1 MPGTSQPRPRPSP
14 PPQDTLQLQE
24 EPGPSGTR
32 PPGGFSGDGDEL
44 VGRPSGTRLAVSGP
58 RCLAPLPIQKQVLV
72 RERLL
77 VFLSPAG
84 TTGGDEVSGEG
95 RAAPCYAHNPDLGI
109 MQPGGHMAL
118 WLTLT
123 GP

>member
-1 MPGTSQPRPRPSP
+1 MSWWVAHRGPLTPLGTS
-14 PPQDTLQLQE
+14 
-24 EPGPSGTR
+24 GPLSQNT
-32 PPGGFSGDGDEL
+32 S
-44 VGRPSGTRLAVSGP
+44 TRLAVSGP
-58 RCLAPLPIQKQVLV
+58 RRLAALPIQKQVLV
-72 RERLL
+72 CERLL

-84 TTGGDEVSGEG
+84 TTGGDKASGEG

-109 MQPGGHMAL
+109 MQPVGHMAL